1 TRRPS
6 AGTRTSA
13 PAMRSNSSYVIT
25 PDAFSVHPALVGRPL
40 ARPARRLTAMLLD
53 LLLVSILVHTAG
65 AMLLGLAAAW
75 FAFRAAGRFMGVGT
89 GTMGRMTRLS
99 VRAAGAL
106 VLFLL
111 AVNLWSGAR
120 ETLRSV
126 LRQRVTVATMGTS
139 GPDSVQV
146 SALEAV
152 GIATQVSALQQTHD
166 DAEAR
171 RLVGE
176 MATRFRKSGMEDDDI
191 QSTLRDLY
199 DNESEE
205 RQEWL
210 GGIVDAAMTPQA
222 STAPAPAAPDS
233 LARAYAAAVEAG
245 DTAAANALRPRVAS
259 ALARD
264 SLDALRG
271 QLREARQKERASA
284 QALEKVEDRGLLA
297 SLLHFLD
304 DLGIGFG
311 WSGLYFTAFVALW
324 NGQTPAKRLLGV
336 RVVRLDGKPM
346 TWWSSF
352 ERFGGYAAGLVTGL
366 MGFAQVYWDRNRQ
379 MIHDKI
385 VETVV
390 VRERAGAEAVPVQ
403 APAAAAAYA
412 RYTDLPRS

>member
-1 TRRPS
+1 
-6 AGTRTSA
+6 
-13 PAMRSNSSYVIT
+13 MRSNASYVIT
-25 PDAFSVHPALVGRPL
+25 PDAFSVNPALVGRPL

-75 FAFRAAGRFMGVGT
+75 FAFRAAGRFMGAGAGT
-89 GTMGRMTRLS
+89 TGRLARLS
-99 VRAAGAL
+99 VRAAGAV
-106 VLFLL
+106 VLFLV
-111 AVNLWSGAR
+111 AVNLWRGASGTVR
-120 ETLRSV
+120 DV
-126 LRQRVTVATMGTS
+126 LGTRVTVASMGAS
-139 GPDSVQV
+139 GTDSVRM

-152 GIATQVSALQQTHD
+152 GIGSQVAALQQTRD
-166 DAEAR
+166 ETEAR

-176 MATRFRKSGMEDDDI
+176 MTTRFRGAGMDDDDI
-191 QSTLRDLY
+191 ASTLTNLY
-199 DNESEE
+199 ENEPDE

-210 GGIVDAAMTPQA
+210 SGIVQSTLAPKPDATV
-222 STAPAPAAPDS
+222 APAAPDS

-245 DTAAANALRPRVAS
+245 DTAAARVLRPRVAS

-271 QLREARQKERASA
+271 ELKEARDA
-284 QALEKVEDRGLLA
+284 QRESVRELAALEDRGILA

-390 VRERAGAEAVPVQ
+390 VRERAGAPEAATVQ
-403 APAAAAAYA
+403 APA
-412 RYTDLPRS
+412 YTRHTDPPR

>member
-1 TRRPS
+1 
-6 AGTRTSA
+6 
-13 PAMRSNSSYVIT
+13 MRSNSSYVIT
-25 PDAFSVHPALVGRPL
+25 PDAFSVHPGLVGRPL

-53 LLLVSILVHTAG
+53 LTLVTILVHMAG
-65 AMLLGLAAAW
+65 PMLLALACTW
-75 FAFRAAGRFMGVGT
+75 FAFRAAGRYMGVGK
-89 GTMGRMTRLS
+89 GMMGRWTRLT

-106 VLFLL
+106 LLFVVAASLWNRGAD
-111 AVNLWSGAR
+111 AVRDL
-120 ETLRSV
+120 
-126 LRQRVTVATMGTS
+126 LRQRVTVASMSTAG
-139 GPDSVQV
+139 GDSVRV

-152 GIATQVSALQQTHD
+152 GIGAQAAALQRTED
-166 DAEAR
+166 EDEAR

-176 MATRFRKSGMEDDDI
+176 MTASLRQTGMRDQDI
-191 QSTLRDLY
+191 ESTIRDFY
-199 DNESEE
+199 DAEPEE
-205 RQEWL
+205 RQDWL
-210 GGIVDAAMTPQA
+210 GGIVRSTLAPPAQA
-222 STAPAPAAPDS
+222 APAAGAPDS

-264 SLDALRG
+264 SLNALRG
-271 QLREARQKERASA
+271 ELNEARREQRESARELQKL
-284 QALEKVEDRGLLA
+284 QDRGLLA
-297 SLLHFLD
+297 SLLHFLE

-324 NGQTPAKRLLGV
+324 NGQTPAKRMLGI

-366 MGFAQVYWDRNRQ
+366 LGFAQVYWDRNRQ

-390 VRERAGAEAVPVQ
+390 VRERPGAPEPAT
-403 APAAAAAYA
+403 APAPSASAAYTPYA
-412 RYTDLPRS
+412 DRRTSTPRRASDPPRG